1 MGVLF
6 LEENEAW
13 CENCK
18 EIREHKHKFTAR
30 GGGFVRSEKGEDK
43 TIKRL
48 YITLNLGKK
57 LKQLYVFSPSLYAR
71 IIMIVLNFL
80 HLNHYR
86 MIFFLMSCSE

>member
-18 EIREHKHKFTAR
+18 EIREHKHKLTDR